1 MKQIQLPFALSM
13 FLLLSVGSAIES
25 REAFADN
32 VTYWGSSS
40 GEVWKSGFG
49 ECWQGSNG
57 ITDPSCGGVVEAPVP
72 VSAPAAAV
80 WDSDGDGVIDEN
92 DVCWNTPAG
101 VTVESN
107 GCGID
112 SDGDGVP
119 DHLDQCPETPL
130 GTVVYTDGCA
140 MVIVS
145 LKGVHFASDSA
156 TLTSEAKSIL
166 DNALAAINANPSSQL
181 TVEGHTDSRAS
192 DSYNLDLS
200 QRRAQ
205 SVVDYLVSIGV
216 SASRLN
222 PVGKGE
228 SSPVASND
236 TREGRH
242 QNRRVEVTAR

>member
-1 MKQIQLPFALSM
+1 MKLLSFALSVV
-13 FLLLSVGSAIES
+13 LLLAAGFAIES
-25 REAFADN
+25 REVSASSL
-32 VTYWGSSS
+32 YWGSSA
-40 GEVWKSGFG
+40 GKVWKSGFG
-49 ECWQGSNG
+49 ECWSSSGGDAGEASAE
-57 ITDPSCGGVVEAPVP
+57 CGGVVEAPAP
-72 VSAPAAAV
+72 VSAPAAAI

-119 DHLDQCPETPL
+119 DHLDQCPATPL

-156 TLTSEAKSIL
+156 TLTSEAKAIL
-166 DNALAAINANPSSQL
+166 DSALAAINANPSSQL
-181 TVEGHTDSRAS
+181 AVEGHTDSRLS
-192 DSYNLDLS
+192 DSYNQSLS
-200 QRRAQ
+200 ERRAQ
-205 SVVDYLVSIGV
+205 SVVDYLVSSGV

-236 TREGRH
+236 TSEGRA
-242 QNRRVEVTAR
+242 QNRRVEIIAR

>member
-1 MKQIQLPFALSM
+1 MKNLQLLFTLCM
-13 FLLLSVGSAIES
+13 FVLLSVGSTIDS

-32 VTYWGSSS
+32 LTYWNSSS
-40 GEVWKSGFG
+40 GKVWTNGAGS
-49 ECWQGSNG
+49 CWQGANG
-57 ITDPSCGGVVEAPVP
+57 ATDLACGGVVEEAP
-72 VSAPAAAV
+72 VSAPAPVV
-80 WDSDGDGVIDEN
+80 WDSDGDGVIDEYDN
-92 DVCWNTPAG
+92 CWNTPAG
-101 VTVESN
+101 VTVDSK

-119 DHLDQCPETPL
+119 DHLDQCPDTPL

-140 MVIVS
+140 IVIVA
-145 LKGVHFASDSA
+145 LEGVHFNSDSA
-156 TLTSEAKSIL
+156 VLTSEAKSIL
-166 DNALAAINANPSSQL
+166 DSALAAINANPSSQL

-205 SVVDYLVSIGV
+205 SVVDYLVSSGV

-228 SSPVASND
+228 SNPVASND

-242 QNRRVEVTAR
+242 QNRRVEITTR